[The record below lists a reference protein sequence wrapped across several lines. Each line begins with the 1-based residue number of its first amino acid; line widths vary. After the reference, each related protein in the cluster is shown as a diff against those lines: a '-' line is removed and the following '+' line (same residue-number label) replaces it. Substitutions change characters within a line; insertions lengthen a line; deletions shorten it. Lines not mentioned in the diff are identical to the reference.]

1 MADDIHEPKNTQST
15 TSSITPNTHRATSA
29 FATHHEHA
37 AVASSEQLRSQD
49 LPPSYGSALVD
60 ARNSRTAIGTGPIQA
75 HRIDIDGW
83 LSDNEWQNDPLL
95 SDYLMRGRGIE
106 LPPAREEGH
115 VSDDDHAGSQIVIV
129 RRGDIMVVSTS
140 PPPRNASTIQD
151 PPYSLPDARL
161 GAIPGAR
168 EERPARG
175 PFGRVGRRMGSW
187 GQQIGRQA
195 GAIGHQF
202 GQRTEGWASAY
213 SAGGGGYNPPVR
225 PTRAIRSSTAEP
237 SGPPQ
242 YEHPP
247 SYNDARADP

>member
-1 MADDIHEPKNTQST
+1 MAGDIREPINTQST
-15 TSSITPNTHRATSA
+15 TSSIPPNTHRATSA
-29 FATHHEHA
+29 FATQHEHS

-60 ARNSRTAIGTGPIQA
+60 ARNSRTAIGTGPIEA
-75 HRIDIDGW
+75 HQLDINEW
-83 LSDNEWQNDPLL
+83 QSDNERQNNHSIL
-95 SDYLMRGRGIE
+95 DYLMRGRGIE
-106 LPPAREEGH
+106 LPPAREERPGSEDGH
-115 VSDDDHAGSQIVIV
+115 VGTQIIIV
-129 RRGDIMVVSTS
+129 RPGDIMMLSTS
-140 PPPRNASTIQD
+140 PPPRNASIVQD
-151 PPYSLPDARL
+151 VPHSLPVAQSRATSEHRQ
-161 GAIPGAR
+161 GP
-168 EERPARG
+168 PARG

-237 SGPPQ
+237 SGPPR

-247 SYNDARADP
+247 PYNDAQADP